1 MTIQTDLNV
10 SPYFDDYTANS
21 DYYRILFRPGVAVQV
36 RELNQL
42 QAILQN
48 QIEKFGDN
56 VFKRGTI
63 IDGCNFN
70 IIPYYPYAKIL
81 DLQIDGQPVTP
92 GLYNGLYAKN
102 SSNLVSSIVNFKAG
116 FETRDPD
123 LNTLYF
129 NYINSGDSKTDTA
142 YAAGQTLTVYD
153 SNNIIYKVNIVAGSS
168 AFTNSDVVHIV
179 SAIGIQNSTGGLTF
193 ANGGFTVGQKIT
205 QATTGSTSVIVD
217 VDTTTNNQIAI
228 LKVRPESTD
237 LANVDASSSEWSF
250 SEGFTITSNTTSST
264 ANVVSIIGS
273 SATATLV
280 TDGAGVISSVAVT
293 NRGTGY
299 YVPPYVAVQSG
310 SGIIGSLNLTA
321 QNYIAQVTVAS
332 TANAV
337 GNGYAFGV
345 SDGIIYQKGHFLR
358 VDPQV
363 VVVEKYN
370 QFPDSKVV
378 GFDTIETIINSNID
392 TSLLDNST
400 GTLNTQAPG
409 ANRLKLTPVL
419 TVMSSANAE
428 ANSNFF
434 TIIEFAEGRP
444 FKQNRKTQYN
454 AIGDEIALRSY
465 EQSGNFII
473 DKFNVATKSPNAN
486 STQSSVQIEANNFNL
501 VVDRGHGYING
512 KRVITQTTFE
522 DTIPKSTTSQVVSN
536 TYINVSYG
544 NYVLVKEL
552 AGNFFFPA
560 GTQIS
565 LRDTAG
571 LYLTNNRNR
580 VTSNTA
586 AAIAASGAEIGKA
599 RIRSLVYEAGTPGTP
614 DAVYRMYLFDVEMN
628 AGKSFKNVK
637 SVYLNTTDIDGIA
650 DIYLTYDAT
659 SNTNVAQIQQQG
671 YSTLILPSGLVATKA
686 VNNFT
691 YEYRTISFSGIQ
703 ANTQGIVELTL
714 SGSETFPYTGSLSAN
729 DKEDLVIVP
738 LANTQATTNA
748 TGTITTLSTSP
759 NLVGSSTTFLA
770 DFTPGDYVLLSDGTN
785 SDIRRVE
792 KVVNNTLMIAEA
804 NASYANTTVKAKMFY
819 PHNVPLNLFRAGRG
833 GNVSVNQQS
842 LKIAFGNTI
851 PSAVNVAVSYTVKVA
866 NASLDQKVVNRD
878 AKVRLNLA
886 NNAASNSG
894 PWCLG
899 VPEIIRLKGVYKSTD
914 VATVN
919 LNSDDVTSH
928 FFIDSNHTEDY
939 LDLGFLYKKPTS
951 TLALT
956 TSDALLVVYDAL
968 TRTGDGPATVSQY
981 PINDTLQLAN
991 ASATMHTLEI
1001 PEVFSNRDNYYDLR
1015 DCIDFRPR
1023 VVNTAVVT
1031 ATLASSNINP
1041 IVQTAAG
1048 KFGNTVDPNNNK
1060 KFPVPG
1066 SDNFFT
1072 AEYYLGRKDRVVV
1085 TGNSDIKIIGGTPDS
1100 LAQAKF
1106 SPTPQDS
1113 LTIAT
1118 LIIPP
1123 YPSMPLTLSAEMYQY
1138 AETNVINQKATGR
1151 RRSSYTISVDP
1162 TKVQTR
1168 GYTMNDIGKLER
1180 RIEALEYI
1188 SQLSSIEDSVKNI
1201 NIPSSIDPLT
1211 NRFKFGFFADNFT
1224 SLSLTD
1230 YSDPEYNATIL
1241 DGVLTAKLEQLNIPL
1256 ENTGNNTIT
1265 FEEYDLINQPGAT
1278 DGPVILPPVVLPPVV
1293 TPVSNVVVTPV
1304 VIPPPDD
1311 QGFTLLPDGTIETT
1325 TSTICV
1331 RQSSTSIDDQSFK
1344 YILSANSGSSTLYF
1358 LNYNDSD
1365 MIEIYQS
1372 TSPEVEGTLIKQ
1384 LDAAVNMT
1392 TAEKQTYFENTPVA
1406 NFSTVT
1412 IGGKIYASGVGKLNL
1427 THNPANGVYYTV
1439 KTKKSTST
1447 SKWVYVLCYPYDS
1460 AKPEPVV
1467 EPPPPPPPPTRYAGT
1482 MKVTPSNYTSG
1493 TIVVTPIV
1501 TPVMPIAP
1509 SNPEASISISD
1520 PNASNTSLSNNAI
1533 TPPVLN
1539 PGFDVP
1545 ITDVSVPIAPEPI
1558 NIEPPV
1564 IITVRENYQE
1574 MNEDL

>member
-92 GLYNGLYAKN
+92 ALYEGLYAKN
-102 SSNLVSSIVNFKAG
+102 SSNLVSTIVNYQTG
-116 FETRDPD
+116 FESRDPD

-129 NYINSGDSKTDTA
+129 NYINSGASKTDTA
-142 YAAGQTLTVYD
+142 YAADQTLTVYD

-179 SAIGIQNSTGGLTF
+179 SAIGIQNSVGGLTF

-205 QATTGSTSVIVD
+205 QATTGSTAVIVD
-217 VDTTTNNQIAI
+217 VDTTTNTEITI
-228 LKVRPESTD
+228 LKVKPESTD
-237 LANVDASSSEWSF
+237 LINAAASSSEWSF
-250 SEGFTITSNTTSST
+250 SEGLTITANTTSST
-264 ANVVSIIGS
+264 ANVISIIGS
-273 SATATLV
+273 SSTATLV
-280 TDGAGVISSVAVT
+280 TDGSGVISSVAVT
-293 NRGTGY
+293 NRGSGY
-299 YVPPYVAVQSG
+299 YVAPYVAVQSAT
-310 SGIIGSLNLTA
+310 GIIGSLNLTA

-337 GNGYAFGV
+337 GNGYAFGI

-370 QFPDSKVV
+370 QSPDSKAV

-409 ANRLKLTPVL
+409 ANRLKLTPTL

-428 ANSNFF
+428 ANSDFF

-473 DKFNVATKSPNAN
+473 DKFNVTTKSP
-486 STQSSVQIEANNFNL
+486 STISSEANNFNL
-501 VVDRGHGYING
+501 AVDRGHGYING

-544 NYVLVKEL
+544 NYILVNEL

-571 LYLTNNRNR
+571 LYLTNNRTR

-586 AAIAASGAEIGKA
+586 AAIAVSGTEIGKA

-628 AGKSFKNVK
+628 AGKSFKDAK

-650 DIYLTYDAT
+650 DIYLTYDSTLQA
-659 SNTNVAQIQQQG
+659 NVAQIQQQG

-729 DKEDLVIVP
+729 DKEDLVVVP

-748 TGTITTLSTSP
+748 TGTITTLTTSP

-770 DFTPGDYVLLSDGTN
+770 DFVPGDYVLLSDGTN

-804 NASYANTTVKAKMFY
+804 NTSYASSAVKAKMFY

-842 LKIAFGNTI
+842 LKIAFGNAI

-866 NASLDQKVVNRD
+866 NASLDQKVVTRD

-914 VATVN
+914 VATV
-919 LNSDDVTSH
+919 
-928 FFIDSNHTEDY
+928 
-939 LDLGFLYKKPTS
+939 LYS
-951 TLALT
+951 
-956 TSDALLVVYDAL
+956 
-968 TRTGDGPATVSQY
+968 
-981 PINDTLQLAN
+981 
-991 ASATMHTLEI
+991 
-1001 PEVFSNRDNYYDLR
+1001 
-1015 DCIDFRPR
+1015 
-1023 VVNTAVVT
+1023 
-1031 ATLASSNINP
+1031 
-1041 IVQTAAG
+1041 
-1048 KFGNTVDPNNNK
+1048 
-1060 KFPVPG
+1060 G
-1066 SDNFFT
+1066 SDN
-1072 AEYYLGRKDRVVV
+1072 K
-1085 TGNSDIKIIGGTPDS
+1085 
-1100 LAQAKF
+1100 
-1106 SPTPQDS
+1106 
-1113 LTIAT
+1113 
-1118 LIIPP
+1118 
-1123 YPSMPLTLSAEMYQY
+1123 
-1138 AETNVINQKATGR
+1138 
-1151 RRSSYTISVDP
+1151 
-1162 TKVQTR
+1162 
-1168 GYTMNDIGKLER
+1168 
-1180 RIEALEYI
+1180 
-1188 SQLSSIEDSVKNI
+1188 
-1201 NIPSSIDPLT
+1201 
-1211 NRFKFGFFADNFT
+1211 
-1224 SLSLTD
+1224 
-1230 YSDPEYNATIL
+1230 
-1241 DGVLTAKLEQLNIPL
+1241 
-1256 ENTGNNTIT
+1256 
-1265 FEEYDLINQPGAT
+1265 
-1278 DGPVILPPVVLPPVV
+1278 
-1293 TPVSNVVVTPV
+1293 
-1304 VIPPPDD
+1304 
-1311 QGFTLLPDGTIETT
+1311 
-1325 TSTICV
+1325 
-1331 RQSSTSIDDQSFK
+1331 
-1344 YILSANSGSSTLYF
+1344 
-1358 LNYNDSD
+1358 
-1365 MIEIYQS
+1365 
-1372 TSPEVEGTLIKQ
+1372 
-1384 LDAAVNMT
+1384 
-1392 TAEKQTYFENTPVA
+1392 
-1406 NFSTVT
+1406 
-1412 IGGKIYASGVGKLNL
+1412 
-1427 THNPANGVYYTV
+1427 
-1439 KTKKSTST
+1439 
-1447 SKWVYVLCYPYDS
+1447 
-1460 AKPEPVV
+1460 
-1467 EPPPPPPPPTRYAGT
+1467 
-1482 MKVTPSNYTSG
+1482 
-1493 TIVVTPIV
+1493 
-1501 TPVMPIAP
+1501 
-1509 SNPEASISISD
+1509 
-1520 PNASNTSLSNNAI
+1520 
-1533 TPPVLN
+1533 
-1539 PGFDVP
+1539 
-1545 ITDVSVPIAPEPI
+1545 
-1558 NIEPPV
+1558 
-1564 IITVRENYQE
+1564 
-1574 MNEDL
+1574 

>member
-1 MTIQTDLNV
+1 MPIQTDLNV
-10 SPYFDDYTANS
+10 SPYFDDYTANN

-42 QAILQN
+42 QSILQN
-48 QIEKFGDN
+48 QIERFGDN

-92 GLYNGLYAKN
+92 ALYNNLYAKN
-102 SSNLVSSIVNFKAG
+102 SSNLVATVVNYQTG
-116 FETRDPD
+116 FESRDPD

-129 NYINSGDSKTDTA
+129 NYINSGDSKTETS
-142 YAAGQTLTVYD
+142 YAAGQILTLYD
-153 SNNIIYKVNIVAGSS
+153 SNNVVYSVNIVAGSS
-168 AFTNSDVVHIV
+168 GFSNSDTVHIV
-179 SAIGIQNSTGGLTF
+179 SAIAIQNSTGGLTF

-205 QATTGSTSVIVD
+205 QATTGSTAVIVG
-217 VDTTTNNQIAI
+217 VDTTSNTEVAI
-228 LKVRPESTD
+228 LKIKPESID
-237 LANVDASSSEWSF
+237 LANTAASSSKWSF
-250 SEGFTITSNTTSST
+250 SDGFTITSNTTSST
-264 ANVVSIIGS
+264 ANVIATIGAG
-273 SATATLV
+273 ATAGIV
-280 TDGAGVISSVAVT
+280 TDGSGVVASVPVT
-293 NRGTGY
+293 SRGSGY
-299 YVPPYVAVQSG
+299 YVSPQVVIQSATG
-310 SGIIGSLNLTA
+310 QLGALNLTA
-321 QNYIAQVTVAS
+321 QNYLAQVTVAS
-332 TANAV
+332 TANSV
-337 GNGYAFGV
+337 GNGYAFGI
-345 SDGIIYQKGHFLR
+345 SDGVIYQKGHFLR

-370 QFPDSKVV
+370 QLPDNKAV
-378 GFDTIETIINSNID
+378 GFDTIETIVNSNID
-392 TSLLDNST
+392 PTLLDNTT
-400 GTLNTQAPG
+400 GTLNSQAPG
-409 ANRLKLTPVL
+409 ANRLKLTPQL
-419 TVMSSANAE
+419 TVLSSANAE
-428 ANSNFF
+428 ANSEFF

-465 EQSGNFII
+465 EQSGNFVI
-473 DKFNVATKSPNAN
+473 DKFNVNTKSPNAN
-486 STQSSVQIEANNFNL
+486 STQSSVEIEANNFNL

-522 DTIPKSTTSQVVSN
+522 DTIPKSTTSQVISN
-536 TYINVSYG
+536 TYINVNYG
-544 NYVLVKEL
+544 NYVLVNEL

-565 LRDTAG
+565 LRDAAG
-571 LYLTNNRNR
+571 QYLTNNRTR

-599 RIRSLVYEAGTPGTP
+599 RVRSLVYEAGTPGTP
-614 DAVYRMYLFDVEMN
+614 DAVYRLYLFDIEMN
-628 AGKSFKNVK
+628 AGKAFKDVK
-637 SVYLNTTDIDGIA
+637 SVYLDTTNIDGIA

-671 YSTLILPSGLVATKA
+671 YSSLIMPSGIVATKA

-691 YEYRTISFSGIQ
+691 YEYRTIAFSGIQ
-703 ANTQGIVELTL
+703 ANTAGVVELTL

-729 DKEDLVIVP
+729 DKEDLVVVP

-748 TGTITTLSTSP
+748 TGTITTTTTSP

-785 SDIRRVE
+785 SDVRRVE
-792 KVVNNTLMIAEA
+792 KVVNNTFMVAEA
-804 NASYANTTVKAKMFY
+804 NASFANSTVKAKIFY

-842 LKIAFGNTI
+842 LKLSFGNSL

-866 NASLDQKVVNRD
+866 NAQLDQKVVNRD

-886 NNAASNSG
+886 NNAASNTG

-919 LNSDDVTSH
+919 TNSDDVTSH

-939 LDLGFLYKKPTS
+939 LDLGYLYKKPTS

-956 TSDALLVVYDAL
+956 TSDALLVVYDVL
-968 TRTGDGPATVSQY
+968 TRTGDGPATISEY
-981 PINDTLQLAN
+981 PIDDTVQLAN
-991 ASATMHTLEI
+991 ASITMHTLEV
-1001 PEVFSNRDNYYDLR
+1001 PEVFGNRDNYYDLR

-1041 IVQTAAG
+1041 VVQTAGG
-1048 KFGNTVDPNNNK
+1048 KFGNTVDPANNK

-1085 TGNSDIKIIGGTPDS
+1085 TGNSDIKIIGGTPDLMS
-1100 LAQAKF
+1100 QAKF
-1106 SPTPQDS
+1106 SPAPQDS

-1118 LIIPP
+1118 LVIPP

-1151 RRSSYTISVDP
+1151 RRGSYTITVDP

-1188 SQLSSIEDSVKNI
+1188 SQLSAIEDSVKNI

-1211 NRFKFGFFADNFT
+1211 NRFKFGFFVDNFT

-1230 YSDPEYNATIL
+1230 YADPEYNATIL
-1241 DGVLTAKLEQLNIPL
+1241 DGVLTAKLEQLNLPL
-1256 ENTGNNTIT
+1256 ENTGNTTID
-1265 FEEYDLINQPGAT
+1265 FVEYDLVVQSAAT
-1278 DGPVILPPVVLPPVV
+1278 DGPVVAANTEP
-1293 TPVSNVVVTPV
+1293 
-1304 VIPPPDD
+1304 
-1311 QGFTLLPDGTIETT
+1311 T
-1325 TSTICV
+1325 TS
-1331 RQSSTSIDDQSFK
+1331 
-1344 YILSANSGSSTLYF
+1344 AN
-1358 LNYNDSD
+1358 
-1365 MIEIYQS
+1365 
-1372 TSPEVEGTLIKQ
+1372 
-1384 LDAAVNMT
+1384 T
-1392 TAEKQTYFENTPVA
+1392 TPLPQ
-1406 NFSTVT
+1406 
-1412 IGGKIYASGVGKLNL
+1412 
-1427 THNPANGVYYTV
+1427 
-1439 KTKKSTST
+1439 
-1447 SKWVYVLCYPYDS
+1447 
-1460 AKPEPVV
+1460 
-1467 EPPPPPPPPTRYAGT
+1467 PTRYAGT
-1482 MKVTPSNYTSG
+1482 MKVTPSNYVGG
-1493 TIVVTPIV
+1493 TILV
-1501 TPVMPIAP
+1501 TPVTTIAQAMSP
-1509 SNPEASISISD
+1509 SVPQSSISVSTD
-1520 PNASNTSLSNNAI
+1520 PNSGNTAMSNSAI
-1533 TPPVLN
+1533 VPPVLK
-1539 PGFDVP
+1539 PGFDTT
-1545 ITDVSVPIAPEPI
+1545 ITDVSSFSAPPTL
-1558 NIEPPV
+1558 NSEPPV
-1564 IITVRENYQE
+1564 IISIRPNYQI
-1574 MNEDL
+1574 MNEDV

>member
-92 GLYNGLYAKN
+92 ALYEGLYAKN
-102 SSNLVSSIVNFKAG
+102 SSNLVSTIVNYQTG
-116 FETRDPD
+116 FESRDPD

-129 NYINSGDSKTDTA
+129 NYINSGASKTDTA
-142 YAAGQTLTVYD
+142 YAADQTLTVYD

-179 SAIGIQNSTGGLTF
+179 SAIGIQNSVGGLTF

-205 QATTGSTSVIVD
+205 QATTGSTAVIVD
-217 VDTTTNNQIAI
+217 VDTTTNTEITI
-228 LKVRPESTD
+228 LKVKPESTD
-237 LANVDASSSEWSF
+237 LINAAASSSEWSF
-250 SEGFTITSNTTSST
+250 SEGLTITANTTSST
-264 ANVVSIIGS
+264 ANVISIIGS
-273 SATATLV
+273 SSTATLV
-280 TDGAGVISSVAVT
+280 TDGSGVISSVAVT
-293 NRGTGY
+293 NRGSGY
-299 YVPPYVAVQSG
+299 YVAPYVAVQSAT
-310 SGIIGSLNLTA
+310 GIIGSLNLTA

-337 GNGYAFGV
+337 GNGYAFGI

-370 QFPDSKVV
+370 QSPDSKAV

-409 ANRLKLTPVL
+409 ANRLKLTPTL

-428 ANSNFF
+428 ANSDFF

-473 DKFNVATKSPNAN
+473 DKFNVTTKSP
-486 STQSSVQIEANNFNL
+486 STISSEANNFNL
-501 VVDRGHGYING
+501 AVDRGHGYING

-544 NYVLVKEL
+544 NYILVNEL

-571 LYLTNNRNR
+571 LYLTNNRTR

-586 AAIAASGAEIGKA
+586 AAIAASGTEIGKA

-628 AGKSFKNVK
+628 AGKSFKDAK

-650 DIYLTYDAT
+650 DIYLTYDSTLQA
-659 SNTNVAQIQQQG
+659 NVAQIQQQG

-729 DKEDLVIVP
+729 DKEDLVVVP

-748 TGTITTLSTSP
+748 TGTITTLTTSP

-770 DFTPGDYVLLSDGTN
+770 DFVPGDYVLLSDGTN

-804 NASYANTTVKAKMFY
+804 NTSYASSAVKAKMFY

-842 LKIAFGNTI
+842 LKIAFGNAI

-866 NASLDQKVVNRD
+866 NASLDQKVVTRD

-939 LDLGFLYKKPTS
+939 LDLGYLYKKPTS

-981 PINDTLQLAN
+981 PINDTLQLAS

-1001 PEVFSNRDNYYDLR
+1001 PEVFGNRDNYYDLR

-1041 IVQTAAG
+1041 VVQTAGG
-1048 KFGNTVDPNNNK
+1048 KFGNTVDPANNK

-1106 SPTPQDS
+1106 SPPPQDS

-1118 LIIPP
+1118 LVVPP

-1151 RRSSYTISVDP
+1151 RRGSYTISVDP

-1211 NRFKFGFFADNFT
+1211 NRFKFGFFVDNFT

-1230 YSDPEYNATIL
+1230 YADPEYNATIL
-1241 DGVLTAKLEQLNIPL
+1241 DGVLTAKLEQLNLPL
-1256 ENTGNNTIT
+1256 ENTGNSTIT
-1265 FEEYDLINQPGAT
+1265 FEEFDLISQTGAT
-1278 DGPVILPPVVLPPVV
+1278 DGPL
-1293 TPVSNVVVTPV
+1293 VSANVEPTS
-1304 VIPPPDD
+1304 
-1311 QGFTLLPDGTIETT
+1311 
-1325 TSTICV
+1325 STICV
-1331 RQSSTSIDDQSFK
+1331 RQSSTSVEDPSFK
-1344 YILSANSGSSTLYF
+1344 YVFSANSGAATLYF
-1358 LNYNDSD
+1358 LNYGVKD
-1365 MIEIYQS
+1365 MFEVYQS
-1372 TSPEVEGTLIKQ
+1372 NSPEIEGNSIATL
-1384 LDAAVNMT
+1384 ATSAVLS
-1392 TAEKQTYFENTPVA
+1392 TAEKQTYFANTTAA
-1406 NFSTVT
+1406 NYATAT
-1412 IGGKIYASGVGKLNL
+1412 IDTKVYASGVGKISF

-1439 KTKKSTST
+1439 KTKKSTAS

-1460 AKPEPVV
+1460 ADNSANTTPLPQ
-1467 EPPPPPPPPTRYAGT
+1467 PTRYAGT
-1482 MKVTPSNYTSG
+1482 MKVSPSNYTGG
-1493 TIVVTPIV
+1493 TILV
-1501 TPVMPIAP
+1501 TPVTSAALPLAP
-1509 SNPEASISISD
+1509 SNPQSSISISD

-1533 TPPVLN
+1533 TPPVLKS
-1539 PGFDVP
+1539 GFDTS
-1545 ITDVSVPIAPEPI
+1545 ITDVSSIVAPSTL

-1564 IITVRENYQE
+1564 IISIKPNYQSMSE
-1574 MNEDL
+1574 ER